1 VLAVDLNFNTIIKE
15 KEVKM
20 EESCK
25 NVYIT
30 TPIYYVNDVAHIGH
44 AYTTIIADMLARYS
58 RLTGLNT
65 FLLTGTDEH
74 GQKIAQS
81 AELRGKTPKEYADE
95 ISGKFRTLWDD
106 FGITYDK
113 FIRTTDEEHK
123 LGVQKAFETMYNKGD
138 IYKGEYEGFYCVSC
152 ETFFTEKQLV
162 DEQFCPDC
170 GRATSIVK
178 EESYFFKLSKYED
191 KLIKWY
197 EENEDCILPR
207 SKKNE
212 ISNFVKGGLRDL
224 SISRTSFDWGVKLP
238 ESMNEPRHVMYVWL
252 DALMNYITALGYGTD
267 DKNMNFWP
275 ANVHLVGKDILRFHA
290 IYWPAFL
297 MSLELPLP
305 THIAAHGWWTR
316 DGEKMSKSKGNVVD
330 PKVVA
335 DAYGLDAF
343 RYFMLREVPFGQ
355 DGDFSQKALI
365 DRINSDL
372 GNDLGN
378 LLNRISG
385 MSGKYFDYR
394 VSSKDVEKFHVKE
407 LAEVNAILEN
417 VEAYI
422 FNMQLNK
429 YLEEIW
435 KVLTIAN
442 KAINDYEPWN
452 LMKDEK
458 TDEAMALV
466 ALITNIMA
474 KVALLLD
481 SVMPEKI
488 AKIAESLGMK
498 IDTATYNSLIKNRN
512 LLEDTVITKVEQLFP
527 RIEEILLEQPVSS
540 DISKTEC
547 ETKKEDITI
556 VEDDNLITIDQFFQ
570 TTLKIGTIVEAV
582 EVPKSA
588 KLLKLQVDLG
598 EGKNRQILAGIKE
611 YYSAEELVGTQACVV
626 ANLKPAKLMGMLSE
640 GMLMAARDENGLSLI
655 RPEAPKKSGTKIS

>member
-1 VLAVDLNFNTIIKE
+1 
-15 KEVKM
+15 M
-20 EESCK
+20 ENSCK

-58 RLTGLNT
+58 RLTGLDT
-65 FLLTGTDEH
+65 FFLTGTDEH

-81 AELRGKTPKEYADE
+81 AEQRGRTPQEYSDE

-106 FGITYDK
+106 FDITYDK

-123 LGVQKAFETMYNKGD
+123 IGVQKAFETMYEKGD

-170 GRATSIVK
+170 GKPTNIVK
-178 EESYFFKLSKYED
+178 EESFFFKLSKYED

-212 ISNFVKGGLRDL
+212 IVNFVKSGLRDL

-238 ESMNEPRHVMYVWL
+238 ESINEPKHVMYVWL
-252 DALMNYITALGYGTD
+252 DALLNYITALGYG
-267 DKNMNFWP
+267 DKQENMKYWP
-275 ANVHLVGKDILRFHA
+275 AKVQLVGKDILRFHA

-297 MSLELPLP
+297 MSLDLPLP

-316 DGEKMSKSKGNVVD
+316 DGEKMSKSKGNVVN
-330 PKVVA
+330 PKEVA

-355 DGDFSQKALI
+355 DGDFSQKALM

-385 MSGKYFDYR
+385 MSGKYFDFKIN
-394 VSSKDVEKFHVKE
+394 SKDVEKYHKKE
-407 LAEVNAILEN
+407 LDEVNAILEN
-417 VEAYI
+417 VEDYI
-422 FNMQLNK
+422 FNMQLNR
-429 YLEEIW
+429 YLEDIW

-442 KAINDYEPWN
+442 KAIGDYEPWAK
-452 LMKDEK
+452 MKDGK
-458 TDEAMALV
+458 VDEAMALV

-474 KVALLLD
+474 KVSLLLD

-488 AKIAESLGMK
+488 SRIATSLG
-498 IDTATYNSLIKNRN
+498 IEINTDSYNKLIVNKE
-512 LLEDTVITKVEQLFP
+512 LIEETTIIKVEQLFP
-527 RIEEILLEQPVSS
+527 RIEEVLLEQTVPSDVSKAE
-540 DISKTEC
+540 IEEKSKAKKDD
-547 ETKKEDITI
+547 KKENT
-556 VEDDNLITIDQFFQ
+556 EEDNLITIDQFFE
-570 TTLKIGTIVEAV
+570 TSLKIGTIIEAQ
-582 EVPKSA
+582 EVPKSK

-598 EGKNRQILAGIKE
+598 EDKNRQILAGIKE
-611 YYSAEELVGTQACVV
+611 FYEASELVGTQACVV

-640 GMLMAARDENGLSLI
+640 GMLLAARDENGLCLI
-655 RPEAPKKSGTKIS
+655 RPEKPKTSGTKIS

>member
-1 VLAVDLNFNTIIKE
+1 
-15 KEVKM
+15 M

-81 AELRGKTPKEYADE
+81 AELRGKTAKEYADE
-95 ISGKFRTLWDD
+95 ISGKFKTLWDD
-106 FGITYDK
+106 FDITYDK

-123 LGVQKAFETMYNKGD
+123 LGVQKAFQTMFDKGD

-207 SKKNE
+207 AKKNE

-238 ESMNEPRHVMYVWL
+238 NSMNEPKHVMYVWL

-275 ANVHLVGKDILRFHA
+275 ANIHLVGKDILRFHA

-297 MSLELPLP
+297 MSLDLPLP
-305 THIAAHGWWTR
+305 KHIAAHGWWTR

-330 PKVVA
+330 PKLVA

-385 MSGKYFDYR
+385 MSGKYFDYK
-394 VSSKDVEKFHVKE
+394 VSSVDVEKFHAKE

-422 FNMQLNK
+422 FNMQINR
-429 YLEEIW
+429 YLEDLW

-452 LMKDEK
+452 LMKDGK
-458 TDEAMALV
+458 SDEAMALV

-488 AKIAESLGMK
+488 SLIAQSLGIK
-498 IDTATYNSLIKNRN
+498 IDTATYTSLIKNKN
-512 LLEDTVITKVEQLFP
+512 LIPDTVITKVDQLFP
-527 RIEEILLEQPVSS
+527 RIEEVLLEQPASS
-540 DISKTEC
+540 DITKSEC
-547 ETKKEDITI
+547 EMKNEKTTKV

-570 TTLKIGTIVEAV
+570 TTLKIGTIVEAE

-598 EGKNRQILAGIKE
+598 EGRNRQILAGIKE

-626 ANLKPAKLMGMLSE
+626 ANLKPAKLMGMISE
-640 GMLMAARDENGLSLI
+640 GMLMAARDENGLSLL

>member
-1 VLAVDLNFNTIIKE
+1 MHQSCNNNEA
-15 KEVKM
+15 
-20 EESCK
+20 CK

-58 RLTGLNT
+58 RLIGHKTY
-65 FLLTGTDEH
+65 FLTGTDEH

-81 AELRGKTPKEYADE
+81 AELRNKTPKEYADE

-123 LGVQKAFETMYNKGD
+123 TGVQKAFQTMFDKGD
-138 IYKGEYEGFYCVSC
+138 IYKGEYEGFYCVPC

-162 DEQFCPDC
+162 DEQFCPEC
-170 GRATSIVK
+170 GRATTLVK
-178 EESYFFKLSKYED
+178 EESYFFRLSKYEER
-191 KLIKWY
+191 LLKWY

-207 SKKNE
+207 AKKNE
-212 ISNFVKGGLRDL
+212 IVNFVKGGLKDL

-252 DALMNYITALGYGTD
+252 DALMNYITALGYGSD
-267 DKNMNFWP
+267 NANMEFWP
-275 ANVHLVGKDILRFHA
+275 ANVQLVGKDILRFHA

-297 MSLELPLP
+297 MSLDLPLP
-305 THIAAHGWWTR
+305 KHIAAHGWWTR
-316 DGEKMSKSKGNVVD
+316 DGDKMSKSKGNVVN
-330 PKVVA
+330 PKEVA

-385 MSGKYFDYR
+385 MSGKYFDYK
-394 VSSKDVEKFHVKE
+394 VSSVDVEKFHSKE
-407 LAEVNAILEN
+407 LEEVNSILDG
-417 VEAYI
+417 VEKYL
-422 FNMQLNK
+422 FNMQINK

-452 LMKDEK
+452 LMKDGK
-458 TDEAMALV
+458 AAEAMALV

-474 KVALLLD
+474 KAALLLE

-488 AKIAESLGMK
+488 AKIAQSLGMN
-498 IDTATYNSLIKNRN
+498 IDTQTFNSIIRN
-512 LLEDTVITKVEQLFP
+512 KELLNNTTITKVDQLFP
-527 RIEEILLEQPVSS
+527 RIEEVLLEQPVSV
-540 DISKTEC
+540 I
-547 ETKKEDITI
+547 ETPKEEKACKNKEVKKEEL
-556 VEDDNLITIDQFFQ
+556 VVNEDNLITIDQFFQ

-582 EVPKSA
+582 EVEKSA

-598 EGKNRQILAGIKE
+598 EGRNRQILAGIKE
-611 YYSAEELVGTQACVV
+611 YYKPEELVGTQACVV

-640 GMLMAARDENGLSLI
+640 GMLLAAKDENGLSLL
-655 RPEAPKKSGTKIS
+655 RPQAPKKSGTKVS